1 MDTDARKLLLEKMLY
16 ARRFEERC
24 FEAYM
29 EREIG
34 GFLHLYVGQEA
45 CVFGVMA
52 AARAGEDAVITG
64 YRDHVHGLAVGMDSK
79 LMMAELFGKE
89 SGCCHGRGGSMH
101 LFDLQKQFYGGYAIV
116 GAPFA
121 LAIGLAKAIQ
131 LQKRDQIAICILG
144 DAACNQGTFHES
156 LNMAALWQL
165 PVLFVCE
172 NNLYGIGT
180 RIDRSTAVTELIERA
195 KGCGVTGAQ
204 ADGQD
209 IEAVFE
215 ASKVAV
221 EHVRS
226 GQGPY
231 FLELKTYR
239 FRGHSMSDSN
249 VYRDKSEEEQWA
261 GRDPIQILKNRML
274 ESQEITEEEYK
285 SLDKEILDTIEN
297 EVVAF
302 ARQAPSPDV
311 EDLEKYVLCDTD
323 GDSEQGV
330 NTNG

>member
-1 MDTDARKLLLEKMLY
+1 
-16 ARRFEERC
+16 
-24 FEAYM
+24 
-29 EREIG
+29 
-34 GFLHLYVGQEA
+34 
-45 CVFGVMA
+45 
-52 AARAGEDAVITG
+52 
-64 YRDHVHGLAVGMDSK
+64 
-79 LMMAELFGKE
+79 
-89 SGCCHGRGGSMH
+89 
-101 LFDLQKQFYGGYAIV
+101 
-116 GAPFA
+116 
-121 LAIGLAKAIQ
+121 
-131 LQKRDQIAICILG
+131 
-144 DAACNQGTFHES
+144 
-156 LNMAALWQL
+156 
-165 PVLFVCE
+165 
-172 NNLYGIGT
+172 
-180 RIDRSTAVTELIERA
+180 
-195 KGCGVTGAQ
+195 
-204 ADGQD
+204 
-209 IEAVFE
+209 
-215 ASKVAV
+215 
-221 EHVRS
+221 
-226 GQGPY
+226 GPY